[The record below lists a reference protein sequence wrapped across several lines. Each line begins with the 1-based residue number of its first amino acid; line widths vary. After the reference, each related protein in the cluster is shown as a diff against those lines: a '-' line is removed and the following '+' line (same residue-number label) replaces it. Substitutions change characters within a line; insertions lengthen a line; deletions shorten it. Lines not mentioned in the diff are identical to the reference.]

1 MKRYL
6 VLFALVVLIVLL
18 APGGKAH
25 AAAQGYEKIDVN
37 LYESTSS
44 SRTKIAGV
52 YFWYDN
58 DEAGNTILRESDSA
72 TKNNG
77 AALTALT
84 SDGVWTGINDA
95 WTNGK
100 YIYYTKGTRI
110 SLAKGTVTLYKMTIS
125 TQKVQTIGSFSA
137 KVHTGT
143 TGGYYGILG
152 IYDNKLYIGY
162 NLNNI
167 YVIDTS
173 NIKNKKIVPVKFLSK
188 IDLADNDL
196 AEQWDEYNGNGSVS
210 FSNTPSKP
218 QSLYDGRY
226 LVYSNSNKLYAY
238 DLKLGK
244 QKVVAS
250 SCYGWKVYGTTTKY
264 AYLRLWHYTVNEQD
278 IVDESERFYRLT
290 LSTLKMTTLLSQNFS
305 YYIESELEGLF
316 TYTVNEIVYYDKDKK
331 TYYRLNSDGTK
342 DTLTQQDIY
351 DNYW

>member
-6 VLFALVVLIVLL
+6 ALIALVVLIVIL
-18 APGGKAH
+18 APSMKVH
-25 AAAQGYEKIDVN
+25 AATQGYEKIDVN
-37 LYESTSS
+37 YYESTSS

-58 DEAGNTILRESDSA
+58 DEAGNSILRESNS
-72 TKNNG
+72 TKNKG
-77 AALTALT
+77 IALTALT

-100 YIYYTKGTRI
+100 YIYYTKGTRN
-110 SLAKGTVTLYKMTIS
+110 SLSTGTVTLYKMAIS

-152 IYDNKLYIGY
+152 IYDSKIYIGY

-167 YVIDTS
+167 YVIDT
-173 NIKNKKIVPVKFLSK
+173 NNVKNKKIVPAKFLSK
-188 IDLADNDL
+188 INLSDNDL
-196 AEQWDEYNGNGSVS
+196 AEQWDEYNGSGSIS
-210 FSNTPSKP
+210 FSNTPSGP

-226 LVYSNSNKLYAY
+226 LLYSSSNKLYAY

-244 QKVVAS
+244 EKKLSS
-250 SCYGWKVYGTTTKY
+250 SCYGWKVYGTTSKY
-264 AYLRLWHYTVNEQD
+264 AYVRLWHYAVNEKD
-278 IVDESERFYRLT
+278 IVSESEQFYKLT
-290 LSTLKMTTLLSQNFS
+290 LSNLNLITILSQKFNYF
-305 YYIESELEGLF
+305 IENELEGLF
-316 TYTVNEIVYYDKDKK
+316 TYTVDEIVYYDKDKD
-331 TYYRLNSDGTK
+331 TYFRLNADGTK
-342 DTLTQQDIY
+342 DELTQQDIY